1 MTKNNKLVISADKP
15 LEDPKD
21 DRFGYAPFASH
32 LADSILKMRSDEG
45 FVIAIYGPWGSGKT
59 TVLNFVEHAFGQK
72 PEGGPT
78 IIPFNPWLFSGHQ
91 DLTTQFFRHLLSVV
105 SKREGVLSK
114 GMKHLSAFAGVIS
127 ETPIPYSFVAKFV
140 SWITQ
145 SKKKDITQL
154 KNSAESALREW
165 NKPLLVIIDDIDR
178 LTSEEVRQLFR
189 VIKIIANFPN
199 IIYLIALDKKVA
211 IQALKTEQDIPGEEY
226 LEKIVQVPF
235 ELPIPDRSA
244 LRTLLTEKL
253 DAMLAG
259 TPEEL
264 FDQAYW
270 GNIYLEGIDH
280 FIGTPRDV
288 VRLTNTLFITYPSLR
303 KEVNAVDFIA
313 IETLRVFAS
322 SVYETIR
329 RNSDSFTGQI
339 SDTGL
344 EGKREDVLKAFHD
357 SWLDQEDDRDKGSI
371 KRLVSRLFPMVH
383 SVWGGPQYGS
393 DYLSEWQ
400 KNRCICS
407 PDVFPIYFKYA
418 IPLGDISN
426 SEMKAI
432 LEILGNAQ
440 AFGVKLEEL
449 ASQRRPDGTT
459 RFKTFIQRIGDY
471 TKSDIRLGSINP
483 MIDVF
488 FDIGDNLLKPE
499 DEQRGP
505 ADIGTNLETYWI
517 LVQLLERLDQ
527 KARDNVLLSAISKG
541 KAVSLIVYFIT
552 LLGQAHGKYG
562 SKGLSEEERFIGTE
576 ELEQL
581 EKIALEKIRASAH
594 RDDLLQRPLLGSILH
609 RWKDWG
615 DKIEVKSW
623 VEQTVVEDERLIQF
637 VMAFMGKTYIQPF
650 SNVIGTIQNRLDPK
664 WLEPFIDPSSIIDRI
679 RLLEVNE
686 KTTDEQRIA
695 LDQFITEYCIREKGG
710 DPGRELD

>member
-1 MTKNNKLVISADKP
+1 MNGKLIISADKP
-15 LEDPKD
+15 LDDPKD

-32 LADSILKMRSDEG
+32 LADSILKMRSAEG

-105 SKREGVLSK
+105 GKREGVLSK

-154 KNSAESALREW
+154 KGSAESALREW

-189 VIKIIANFPN
+189 VIKIVANFPN
-199 IIYLIALDKKVA
+199 IIYLIALDKEVA
-211 IQALKTEQDIPGEEY
+211 VQALETEQGIPGEEY

-235 ELPIPDRSA
+235 ELPIPGRSD

-253 DAMLAG
+253 DSMLVG
-259 TPEEL
+259 TPAEL
-264 FDQAYW
+264 FDQSYW

-288 VRLTNTLFITYPSLR
+288 IRLANTLFVTYPSLR

-313 IETLRVFAS
+313 IETLRVFAP
-322 SVYETIR
+322 SVYEIIR
-329 RNSDSFTGQI
+329 KNPDSFAGHT
-339 SDTGL
+339 SDTAL
-344 EGKREDVLKAFHD
+344 EDKREDELRAFHD
-357 SWLDQEDDRDKGSI
+357 SWMKQGDYRDKGKLI
-371 KRLVSRLFPMVH
+371 KQLVSRLFPKVH
-383 SVWGGPQYGS
+383 AVWGGSGYGS
-393 DYLSEWQ
+393 SYLSEWQ
-400 KNRCICS
+400 RNRHICS
-407 PDVFPIYFKYA
+407 PDVFPIYFRFA
-418 IPLGDISN
+418 VLQGDISN

-432 LEILGNAQ
+432 LEITGNAQ
-440 AFGVKLEEL
+440 AFGAKLKEL
-449 ASQRRPDGTT
+449 ASQKLPDGTT
-459 RFKTFIQRIGDY
+459 RFKILIQRLEDY
-471 TKSDIRLGSINP
+471 TKSDIPLSSINP

-488 FDIGDNLLKPE
+488 FDIGDDLLKPE

-517 LVQLLERLDQ
+517 LAQLLARLDQ
-527 KARDNVLLSAISKG
+527 KARDQVLLSAISKG
-541 KAVSLIVYFIT
+541 KAVSLIVYFIA

-562 SKGLSEEERFIGTE
+562 SKGLSEEERLIGPE
-576 ELEQL
+576 ELEHL

-594 RDDLLQRPLLGSILH
+594 RDDLLQRPLLENNLR
-609 RWKDWG
+609 RWKDWS
-615 DKIEVKSW
+615 DEAEVKGW
-623 VEQTVVEDERLIQF
+623 VKQIVVEDAGLVTFI
-637 VMAFMGKTYIQPF
+637 MAFLHKTYIQPL
-650 SNVIGTIQNRLDPK
+650 SDIIGKTQNRLDPK
-664 WLEPFIDPSSIIDRI
+664 WLESFIDPSSIIDRARVI
-679 RLLEVNE
+679 EVNKQTPE
-686 KTTDEQRIA
+686 EQRIA
-695 LDQFITEYCIREKGG
+695 LDQFIREYYIREKGG
-710 DPGRELD
+710 DPERELRL